1 MGGPRSCRRNQR
13 VFGIRFIT
21 IRKWNDATGPNRYR
35 RAIYT
40 YVKRT
45 SGYPSFLMFDA
56 SDRDTSLPRRI
67 PTNTP
72 LQALVTLNDP
82 VYQEAAEALS
92 RRVMKVSVAR
102 TPRASAG
109 DEVLNARLAYET
121 RLVLSR
127 DPTPSELAALRAF
140 YAKALRIQKRPA
152 LVNASIRVENL
163 PSKENSSREL
173 DALTAVGS
181 VLFNLDAALTR

>member
-1 MGGPRSCRRNQR
+1 
-13 VFGIRFIT
+13 
-21 IRKWNDATGPNRYR
+21 
-35 RAIYT
+35 
-40 YVKRT
+40 
-45 SGYPSFLMFDA
+45 
-56 SDRDTSLPRRI
+56 
-67 PTNTP
+67 
-72 LQALVTLNDP
+72 
-82 VYQEAAEALS
+82 
-92 RRVMKVSVAR
+92 MKVSVAR

-109 DEVLNARLAYET
+109 EEVLNARLAYET

-140 YAKALRIQKRPA
+140 YAKALGIQKRPA

-163 PSKENSSREL
+163 PRKENSSREL